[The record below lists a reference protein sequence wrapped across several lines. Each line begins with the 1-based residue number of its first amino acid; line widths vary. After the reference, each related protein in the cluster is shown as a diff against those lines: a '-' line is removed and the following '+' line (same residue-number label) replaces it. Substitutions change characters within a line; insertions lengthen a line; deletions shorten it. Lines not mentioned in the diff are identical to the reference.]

1 MHPASAGS
9 PAQEPLR
16 QARPILVVVF
26 TTILIDFVGFSVLIP
41 VLPLYAERLGA
52 TAAEIG
58 LILTVYALTQLLF
71 LPAWGWVSDRIGR
84 RPVLLV
90 SLFGTVV
97 SFALL
102 ARADTIGTIYVARA
116 LAGFF
121 AASIGTAQAV
131 VTDVTSDEERARG
144 MGLIGASFG
153 VGMILG
159 PVLGGVLAALHP
171 KAPFYAVAVLA
182 AGNFALAWARL
193 PETRTPPERPPRWG
207 QLLAL
212 AVPTPLR
219 LAFAVHERRIGLYLY
234 LFFHLFTAFAV
245 LESLVTLYLAL
256 AHGATELDVA
266 FIFAWIGVVIAVTQG
281 VLLRRLVSRFGEA
294 RLVLAGIAAMGVG
307 LAAVALAPGLGWF
320 YGIGAVIAFGNG
332 IAFPTFTSLFS
343 RACEV
348 EQAGELL
355 AQSQS
360 MATTGRIVGPWAAG
374 LAMEY
379 WALSSPFWIAS
390 AMMFAALAMVLAWR
404 RSLLAPGVE
413 APPAARHAAARKST
427 GSRARG

>member
-1 MHPASAGS
+1 
-9 PAQEPLR
+9 
-16 QARPILVVVF
+16 V
-26 TTILIDFVGFSVLIP
+26 
-41 VLPLYAERLGA
+41 
-52 TAAEIG
+52 G
-58 LILTVYALTQLLF
+58 LILTVYALAQLLF
-71 LPAWGWVSDRIGR
+71 LPAWGWVSDRVGR

-97 SFALL
+97 SFAVL
-102 ARADTIGTIYVARA
+102 ARADTIGAIYVARA
-116 LAGFF
+116 LSGFF

-144 MGLIGASFG
+144 MGMIGASFG

-159 PVLGGVLAALHP
+159 PVLGGVLAALDP
-171 KAPFYAVAVLA
+171 KAPFYAVAMLGA
-182 AGNFALAWARL
+182 ANFVLAWARL
-193 PETRTPPERPPRWG
+193 PETRRRPAGAPRWG

-219 LAFAVHERRIGLYLY
+219 LAFAVHEPRIGLYLY

-245 LESLVTLYLAL
+245 LEALVTLYLAL
-256 AHGATELDVA
+256 AHGATVIDVA

-281 VLLRRLVSRFGEA
+281 VLLRRLVARFGEL
-294 RLVLAGIAAMGVG
+294 RLVVAGIAAMGAG
-307 LAAVALAPGLGWF
+307 LSAVALAPGLGWF
-320 YGIGAVIAFGNG
+320 YGVGALIAFGNG

-343 RACEV
+343 RACQS

-374 LAMEY
+374 LAMER
-379 WALSSPFWIAS
+379 WALDAPFWIAS
-390 AMMFAALAMVLAWR
+390 AMMFVALAIVVLAR
-404 RSLLAPGVE
+404 DRLLGRSGGG
-413 APPAARHAAARKST
+413 PAARPGAPPDAPRERDPESP
-427 GSRARG
+427 ARG

>member
-1 MHPASAGS
+1 MAATDPPGS
-9 PAQEPLR
+9 PGAPR
-16 QARPILVVVF
+16 DPSPRRPRSILVVVF
-26 TTILIDFVGFSVLIP
+26 TTILIDFIGFSVLIP

-52 TAAEIG
+52 TPGQVG
-58 LILTVYALTQLLF
+58 LILTVYALAQLLF
-71 LPAWGWVSDRIGR
+71 LPAWGWVSDRVGR

-90 SLFGTVV
+90 SLLGTVV
-97 SFALL
+97 SFAVL
-102 ARADTIGTIYVARA
+102 ARADTIGAIYLARA
-116 LAGFF
+116 LSGFF

-131 VTDVTSDEERARG
+131 VTDVTSDEDRARG

-159 PVLGGVLAALHP
+159 PVLGGVLAAFHA
-171 KAPFYAVAVLA
+171 KAPFYAVALLA
-182 AGNFALAWARL
+182 AANFALAWVRL
-193 PETRTPPERPPRWG
+193 PETRRPPEGPPRWG

-212 AVPTPLR
+212 SVPTPLR
-219 LAFAVHERRIGLYLY
+219 LAFAVHEPRVGLYLY

-281 VLLRRLVSRFGEA
+281 VLLRRLVDRFGEA
-294 RLVLAGIAAMGVG
+294 RLVVSGVAAMGAG
-307 LAAVALAPGLGWF
+307 LAAVALAPDLVWF
-320 YGIGAVIAFGNG
+320 YPVGALIAFGNG

-343 RACEV
+343 RACEA

-360 MATTGRIVGPWAAG
+360 MATTGRIVGPWVGG
-374 LAMEY
+374 LAMER
-379 WALSSPFWIAS
+379 WSLATPFWIAA
-390 AMMFAALAMVLAWR
+390 AMMFAALAIVVLRR
-404 RSLLAPGVE
+404 RSLLEP
-413 APPAARHAAARKST
+413 
-427 GSRARG
+427 